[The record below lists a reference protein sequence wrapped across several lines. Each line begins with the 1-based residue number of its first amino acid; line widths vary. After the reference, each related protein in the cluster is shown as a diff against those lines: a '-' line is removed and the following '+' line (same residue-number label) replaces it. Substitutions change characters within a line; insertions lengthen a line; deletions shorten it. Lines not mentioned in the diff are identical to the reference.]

1 MEETIIKLS
10 RHIGNRLRR
19 ARQEAGMTGVALSK
33 AIGKSQA
40 FVSDVE
46 RGRKLPSLTTLL
58 TIAQT
63 LNKTPEFFIP
73 ASFLAG
79 YSGVGEYSDDAD
91 QSGDKNRLPSL
102 KGPDIEPG
110 APFIEVLSAYL
121 ADDGQPWVFLED
133 QADLSPSAINFIR
146 QGYIPPRDVVVKIA
160 DALGVDP
167 GPLLVSA
174 GFLSDPAS
182 ERTLKAILAD
192 PQMQKLAF
200 QIASDF
206 TTPRAKAFVLE
217 LIASAKALAEEQTKV
232 DDDRITL

>member
-1 MEETIIKLS
+1 MDDTIAKLS
-10 RHIGNRLRR
+10 RHIGKRLRR

-58 TIAQT
+58 TIART

-79 YSGVGEYSDDAD
+79 YTGPGEYSDDTDDAVTP
-91 QSGDKNRLPSL
+91 SGLHSI
-102 KGPDIEPG
+102 KGPDIDPG
-110 APFIEVLSAYL
+110 APFLEVLSAYL

-146 QGYIPPRDVVVKIA
+146 QGYIPPRQVIFKIA

-174 GFLSDPAS
+174 GYLSDPAS
-182 ERTLKAILAD
+182 ERTLKSILAD

-200 QIASDF
+200 QIATDF

-232 DDDRITL
+232 DDERITL